1 MVVAEKRVSRHE
13 NIKVGRKQ
21 VPLFEIGSVFNTE
34 REESVRMA
42 MLFSGDEESDALRNG
57 GKPEPVSFERFTQ
70 RIADIIGDF
79 KLEESASS
87 HKLAH
92 PYQCADIMIDG
103 QRVGELF
110 KLHPNVQKDL
120 DLAVTYVCELDF
132 AVLPYGLQQAEPF
145 SKFQAS
151 FRDLS
156 LLVPSEIEYKEIETA
171 IEHNKSS
178 EVIRFYPVDR
188 YEDESL
194 GENVSLTVRFVLQ
207 SPEKT
212 LEEEDITSSVNG
224 ILNALESELGLILR

>member
-1 MVVAEKRVSRHE
+1 M
-13 NIKVGRKQ
+13 
-21 VPLFEIGSVFNTE
+21 
-34 REESVRMA
+34 
-42 MLFSGDEESDALRNG
+42 
-57 GKPEPVSFERFTQ
+57 
-70 RIADIIGDF
+70 
-79 KLEESASS
+79 
-87 HKLAH
+87 
-92 PYQCADIMIDG
+92 
-103 QRVGELF
+103 
-110 KLHPNVQKDL
+110 
-120 DLAVTYVCELDF
+120 CELDF
-132 AVLPYGLQQAEPF
+132 SALPYGLQQAEPF

-224 ILNALESELGLILR
+224 ILNALESELGLTLR